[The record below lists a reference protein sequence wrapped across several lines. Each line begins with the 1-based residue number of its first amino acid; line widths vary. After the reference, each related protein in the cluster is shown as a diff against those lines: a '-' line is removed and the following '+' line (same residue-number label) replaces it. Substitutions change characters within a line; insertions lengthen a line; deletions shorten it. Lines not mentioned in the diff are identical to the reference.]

1 MPKKVRKVKSRSSS
15 TKKRGRPKMS
25 PKQSTSVQK
34 RKRRRSSPKQKPK
47 QKQKGTKTS
56 RHCFRRSK
64 SKFPLVNRNLA
75 KYVKEVNDEAKTCQI
90 MTPHGHIIDLP
101 DKYPGDDF
109 VFENLYSNPEENMEL
124 VESELL
130 REVYNKYHRMCF

>member
-1 MPKKVRKVKSRSSS
+1 MPRKLK
-15 TKKRGRPKMS
+15 TPQKPRGRPRKTHRS
-25 PKQSTSVQK
+25 PKRGVL
-34 RKRRRSSPKQKPK
+34 KRRKSSPPPSRR
-47 QKQKGTKTS
+47 TKKVKTT
-56 RHCFRRSK
+56 RCFRRSK
-64 SKFPLVNRNLA
+64 SKIPLVNRNLA
-75 KYVKEVNDEAKTCQI
+75 KYVKEVNDEPKTCQV

>member
-1 MPKKVRKVKSRSSS
+1 MPRKVRKVKSRSSS
-15 TKKRGRPKMS
+15 TKKRGS
-25 PKQSTSVQK
+25 PKSPKKQVKQVQK
-34 RKRRRSSPKQKPK
+34 RKRRRSSPQQKRE

-56 RHCFRRSK
+56 RHCLRRSK
-64 SKFPLVNRNLA
+64 SKIPLVNRNLA